1 MGAFAGST
9 SHRDLAHQHAAY
21 GQHHFYSHHPTSG
34 RHLVWLQ
41 FCHGNVVHGDGWLM
55 GAQQEVGAVGVSDGY
70 VAIVP
75 MTVCSNPV
83 KTCNI
88 WRKRQAGSS
97 THSVER

>member
-1 MGAFAGST
+1 
-9 SHRDLAHQHAAY
+9 
-21 GQHHFYSHHPTSG
+21 
-34 RHLVWLQ
+34 
-41 FCHGNVVHGDGWLM
+41 M